1 MAKGLLKKEACRR
14 ERKKKI
20 TREAI
25 YRSAQKLFAEK
36 GFENTSVEDVTEQV
50 DIAQSTFFNYFPRK
64 EDILIEI
71 FQRKL
76 PFLKRKCRE
85 ILQSNGSIKTKIH
98 EIFSNTA
105 KIAGRSENIIR
116 AILINSLSTPP
127 HRQRD
132 SIFFDDFRKTLA
144 LVLQK
149 GQQEG
154 CIRRDIPSIKLAN
167 MLEGIFTL
175 FVIDCFIKKG
185 CTAST
190 EELFDRLNIC
200 LEGMLINNEQM
211 NTMSI

>member
-1 MAKGLLKKEACRR
+1 
-14 ERKKKI
+14 
-20 TREAI
+20 
-25 YRSAQKLFAEK
+25 
-36 GFENTSVEDVTEQV
+36 
-50 DIAQSTFFNYFPRK
+50 
-64 EDILIEI
+64 
-71 FQRKL
+71 
-76 PFLKRKCRE
+76 
-85 ILQSNGSIKTKIH
+85 
-98 EIFSNTA
+98 
-105 KIAGRSENIIR
+105 
-116 AILINSLSTPP
+116 
-127 HRQRD
+127 
-132 SIFFDDFRKTLA
+132 
-144 LVLQK
+144 VLQK